1 MFSMLTHTDLDCFRR
16 GVAPASEDFGNW
28 SVSVFASW
36 RPAARSS
43 TSACIPV
50 SSTRSPND
58 YPMTVC
64 DCILPAAKPGGWH
77 RPRSPATPS
86 GTGPACTMSLE
97 HLLTVVLHA
106 DTSLNA
112 VLDGGRRAPRGP
124 GCATIPAARTPSG
137 HGVDGGYEVA
147 RPPPA
152 GPSRPAGGGRRSARR
167 PGPGRH
173 PRGRS
178 HSATVQPHAATPAR
192 LGKVGGIPPGAG

>member
-16 GVAPASEDFGNW
+16 GVAPASEGFGNW

-43 TSACIPV
+43 TSVCIPV
-50 SSTRSPND
+50 LSTRSPND

-86 GTGPACTMSLE
+86 GTGSACTMSLE

-124 GCATIPAARTPSG
+124 GPAAGATALPCSPTPLRPRAW
-137 HGVDGGYEVA
+137 A
-147 RPPPA
+147 RWV
-152 GPSRPAGGGRRSARR
+152 GSRPALVDYRS
-167 PGPGRH
+167 
-173 PRGRS
+173 RGR
-178 HSATVQPHAATPAR
+178 TTPSWVRNSLASRRTAR
-192 LGKVGGIPPGAG
+192 CWTRSSRS